1 MYFQLEKCTI
11 RKAQARNRACIL
23 FREGFIMKKKQVLCI
38 LLAGAMA
45 VSLAACGSSSAS
57 TSSSGAS
64 ASSGSTGSSDTLIVG
79 TEAGFAPYEYMSGD
93 EVVGVDMDISK
104 AIADDMGKKLV
115 IKNMD
120 FDGALVAVQSGKVD
134 MVAAGVS
141 VSDERKEV
149 MDFSHEYV
157 DSTEVVVVNASQPNV
172 KTAGS
177 ELAGSD
183 LDGKIVAVQ
192 QGNIADSW
200 VSSGDNCKPSDIK
213 RYTKFAQAAED
224 LKNNK
229 VDCIVMDQYPAQEL
243 VSSNPEL
250 KVMDG
255 VLFEDK
261 YAIAVKK
268 GNEELLTEIN
278 KVIDKLKEDGKIDE
292 FISNHAS
299 SAASSSDSSS
309 K

>member
-1 MYFQLEKCTI
+1 MLVFPI
-11 RKAQARNRACIL
+11 RKMYNKESAGLNQCLYIIQ
-23 FREGFIMKKKQVLCI
+23 EGHIMKKKQVLCVF
-38 LLAGAMA
+38 LAGAMM
-45 VSLAACGSSSAS
+45 VSLAACGSSS
-57 TSSSGAS
+57 SSSSKS
-64 ASSGSTGSSDTLIVG
+64 ASGSSGGSSDSSDTLIVG

-157 DSTEVVVVNASQPNV
+157 DSTEVVVVNASSPHV
-172 KTAGS
+172 TAAGS
-177 ELAGSD
+177 ELAGTD

-243 VSSNPEL
+243 VTSNPEL

-278 KVIDKLKEDGKIDE
+278 KVIDKLKADGKIDE

-299 SAASSSDSSS
+299 SASDSSS